1 MVIVSSTGLV
11 PHNPSRNALIR
22 VLYSAGSPF
31 ARLMRIALLETGLER
46 PGGQARGDA

>member
-11 PHNPSRNALIR
+11 PHNPSRNAPIR
-22 VLYSAGSPF
+22 LFYSAGSPLE
-31 ARLMRIALLETGLER
+31 RLMRIALLETGLER